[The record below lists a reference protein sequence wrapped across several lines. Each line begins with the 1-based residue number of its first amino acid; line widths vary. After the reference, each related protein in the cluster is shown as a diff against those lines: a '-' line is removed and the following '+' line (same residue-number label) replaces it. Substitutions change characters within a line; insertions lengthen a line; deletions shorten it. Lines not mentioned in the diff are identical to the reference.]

1 MLTMRT
7 VSSTESSV
15 GSQED
20 EANEPEFKPLTAE
33 EAAQWRLRQP
43 GFSVWHLVGAQALM
57 MLLAGGLSW
66 LFTQRGSVAWSV
78 LYGGL
83 CIFLPTALMA
93 HGLTS
98 SVWSRWRRRSAS
110 PKAGSSVGAVFFWEG
125 VKLVLALVMMWS
137 APRLVPDLSWLGLL
151 LGLVV
156 VLKVYWLVL
165 LWRRPGGRSRLL
177 AQRSDV

>member
-1 MLTMRT
+1 MQP
-7 VSSTESSV
+7 VSSTEQPL
-15 GSQED
+15 GKQEV

-43 GFSVWHLVGAQALM
+43 GFSVWHVVGAQALM
-57 MLLAGGLSW
+57 MLLAGSLSW
-66 LFTQRGSVAWSV
+66 LFTQRVSVAWSV

-98 SVWSRWRRRSAS
+98 SAWSRLLQRSAS
-110 PKAGSSVGAVFFWEG
+110 PKPSSSVGAVFFWEG
-125 VKLVLALVMMWS
+125 VKLVLALAMMWS

-165 LWRRPGGRSRLL
+165 LWRRPGGRSRSLMQQ
-177 AQRSDV
+177 ADI

>member
-1 MLTMRT
+1 MLTIQS
-7 VSSTESSV
+7 VSSTEQPSDNRE
-15 GSQED
+15 GG
-20 EANEPEFKPLTAE
+20 ANDPEFKPLTAE

-43 GFSVWHLVGAQALM
+43 GFSVWHVVGAQALL

-66 LFTQRGSVAWSV
+66 LFTQRASVAWSV

-83 CIFLPTALMA
+83 CVFLPTALMA
-93 HGLTS
+93 HGLTAS
-98 SVWSRWRRRSAS
+98 AWSRWRRRSAS
-110 PKAGSSVGAVFFWEG
+110 PKPGSSVGAVFFWEG
-125 VKLVLALVMMWS
+125 VKLVLALTMMWS

-165 LWRRPGGRSRLL
+165 LWRRPGGRLRPLTQQ
-177 AQRSDV
+177 ADI

>member
-1 MLTMRT
+1 MRP
-7 VSSTESSV
+7 VASAEQSEV
-15 GSQED
+15 KLEG
-20 EANEPEFKPLTAE
+20 EASEPEFKPLTPE
-33 EAAQWRLRQP
+33 EAAQWRARQP
-43 GFSVWHLVGAQALM
+43 VFSVWHVVGAQALM

-66 LFTQRGSVAWSV
+66 LFTQRASVAWSV

-83 CIFLPTALMA
+83 CVLLPTALMA

-98 SVWSRWRRRSAS
+98 SAWSRWRRRSAS
-110 PKAGSSVGAVFFWEG
+110 PKSSSSVGAVFFWEG